1 MIDRTHALKVSRQC
15 ELLDLQRSTFYYKPK
30 ADHSKSLE
38 LMRKIDA
45 LHLEFPWMGSRSIKD
60 QLARGGMS
68 VCRDRVRG
76 LMRKMGIHAIYR
88 APRTSIPF
96 KGHKIYP
103 YLLKDLVIDR
113 PNQAWATDITYIP
126 MAKGF
131 AYLVA
136 IMDWASRKVL
146 AWRISNTLTADFCIE
161 ALQEAL
167 GRYGKPEIFNTDQ
180 GSQFTSE
187 DFTGVLKENGIRISM
202 DGKGR
207 WVDNVFVERLWRS
220 VKYENVYLRA
230 YESMAALRE
239 GIKDYFLFYNTKR
252 THQSL
257 AKQTPDEVYF
267 KDSGLKEAA

>member
-30 ADHSKSLE
+30 ADHNKSLK

-45 LHLEFPWMGSRSIKD
+45 LHLDFPWMGSRSIRD
-60 QLARGGMS
+60 HLARGGIK
-68 VCRDRVRG
+68 VCRDRLRD

-103 YLLKDLVIDR
+103 YLLRDLAIDR
-113 PNQAWATDITYIP
+113 PNQVWATDITYIP

-146 AWRISNTLTADFCIE
+146 AWRISNTLTTDFCID
-161 ALQEAL
+161 AIQEAID
-167 GRYGKPEIFNTDQ
+167 RYGKPEIFNTDQ

-187 DFTGVLKENGIRISM
+187 DFTGILKENGIQISM

-267 KDSGLKEAA
+267 KDNGLKEAA

>member
-45 LHLEFPWMGSRSIKD
+45 LHLDFPWMGSRSIRD
-60 QLARGGMS
+60 QLARGGIK

-103 YLLKDLVIDR
+103 YLLRDLAIDR
-113 PNQAWATDITYIP
+113 PNQVWATDITYIP

-146 AWRISNTLTADFCIE
+146 AWRISNTLTTDFCVD
-161 ALQEAL
+161 ALQEAI

-187 DFTGVLKENGIRISM
+187 DFTGILKENGIQISM

-267 KDSGLKEAA
+267 NENGLKVAA